1 MIWLAW
7 HMWFLLLLAFLL
19 GLFVGWWI
27 WHRSRIENVATMEPT
42 PVVSPLPASVSA
54 PLAEAHEA
62 GKRPMLYESGPTE
75 GPADDLK
82 KIKGIGPKYEKLLN
96 EMGIYYYRQIT
107 AWNKDEIAWL
117 DKKLNFPGRIE
128 RDDWQA
134 QAALLRDQSGSSSE
148 F

>member
-7 HMWFLLLLAFLL
+7 HMWFLLVLAFLL

-27 WHRSRIENVATMEPT
+27 WHRSRVENIATMEPT
-42 PVVSPLPASVSA
+42 PVVSPLPDSVSA
-54 PLAEAHEA
+54 PLAEPHEA
-62 GKRPMLYESGPTE
+62 GKRPMLYESGPTD

-107 AWNKDEIAWL
+107 SWDEDEIAWL
-117 DKKLNFPGRIE
+117 DKKLNFPGRINRE
-128 RDDWQA
+128 DWQA
-134 QAALLRDQSGSSSE
+134 QAALLRDQSGASSE